1 MWDAF
6 QTYSQPIHSYSQPV
20 HQHFPDTPIA
30 CTFVHIF
37 TFVIIDFC
45 PGAFA
50 GLTGMGRP
58 GIVSPS
64 MATDTKSPA
73 SSRSDNPSL
82 KDAAA
87 VADDV
92 TRALPHALG
101 PEKSLLSS
109 MLQEPQ
115 EWIGVAI
122 EEKLTKDHFYL
133 PAHATLYDFLI
144 ELFEKGAEIELVSL
158 VQRLLDRGLLDRV
171 GGPSALTDLYTY
183 APSPGH
189 FRHHLQHVKDK
200 FVLRSIIQN
209 ANEAIAQAYE
219 QPDEVAGLLDTVEAS
234 ILAIREGAETNK
246 APTIKQTVEEVIEQ
260 FQQLLAGER
269 GMQGISTGFEVLD
282 RKSNGMK
289 PGEMFVVA
297 ARPSMGKTSLMM
309 NIVEHVCL
317 DQKLPSMVFS
327 CEMSAMQLVQRLVF
341 SRGRFA
347 LSKISRGY
355 KPEKGE
361 LQRIQRAVA
370 EITTSKLFI
379 DDTPGISINELR
391 AKARRKKRDE
401 DIQFIAIDY
410 LQLMKSRTR
419 QAENS
424 REREI
429 AEISAGVKG
438 LAKELNIPILIL
450 AQLNRGPEGRTGKS
464 LGVPR
469 MSDLRESGAIE
480 QDADLVGLLYRS
492 AYYAEDDEERE
503 ALEGRANLV
512 LAKNRNGETGDV
524 PLTFIADLMRF
535 ETGLPAHE
543 E

>member
-1 MWDAF
+1 MA
-6 QTYSQPIHSYSQPV
+6 
-20 HQHFPDTPIA
+20 DTRTSPKA
-30 CTFVHIF
+30 RS
-37 TFVIIDFC
+37 D
-45 PGAFA
+45 
-50 GLTGMGRP
+50 
-58 GIVSPS
+58 SPS
-64 MATDTKSPA
+64 LQKAPEQS
-73 SSRSDNPSL
+73 
-82 KDAAA
+82 
-87 VADDV
+87 DDV
-92 TRALPHALG
+92 MRALPHALG

-109 MLQEPQ
+109 MLQDPQ
-115 EWIGVAI
+115 DWIGKAI
-122 EEKLTKDHFYL
+122 EEKLTKEHFYL
-133 PAHATLYDFLI
+133 PAHATLYDFLV
-144 ELFEKGAEIELVSL
+144 ELFEKGEEIELVSL

-171 GGPSALTDLYTY
+171 GGPSALTDLFTY

-189 FRHHLQHVKDK
+189 FMHHLELVKDK

-209 ANEAIAQAYE
+209 ANEAITQAYE
-219 QPDEVAGLLDTVEAS
+219 QPDEVASLLDTVEAS
-234 ILAIREGAETNK
+234 ILAIREGSETNK

-260 FQQLLAGER
+260 FQQLIAGEK
-269 GMQGISTGFEVLD
+269 GSQGISTGFEELD
-282 RKSNGMK
+282 RKSNGLK

-317 DQKLPSMVFS
+317 DQNLPTMVFS

-341 SRGRFA
+341 SRAKFA
-347 LSKISRGY
+347 LSSLSRGY
-355 KPEKGE
+355 KPDKGA
-361 LQRIQRAVA
+361 LQRIQRAVQ
-370 EITTSKLFI
+370 EITSCKMFI
-379 DDTPGISINELR
+379 DDTPGITINELR
-391 AKARRKKRDE
+391 AKARRKKKEE
-401 DIQFIAIDY
+401 DLKFIAIDY

-429 AEISAGVKG
+429 AEISAGIKG

-469 MSDLRESGAIE
+469 MSDLRESGSIE

-512 LAKNRNGETGDV
+512 LAKNRNGETGDI
-524 PLTFIADLMRF
+524 PLTFIADMMRF
-535 ETGLPAHE
+535 ETGPPAHE
-543 E
+543 QE